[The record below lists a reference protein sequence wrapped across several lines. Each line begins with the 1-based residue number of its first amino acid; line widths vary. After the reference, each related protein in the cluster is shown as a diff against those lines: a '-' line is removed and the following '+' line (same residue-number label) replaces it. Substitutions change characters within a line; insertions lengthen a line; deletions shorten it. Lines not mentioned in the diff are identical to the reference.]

1 MSSYVWS
8 IEDRSAEQDLAV
20 LSEGVTRHGRMEA
33 AGGNPRPIAC
43 FLRNGSEIV
52 AGASGRTEFDRLFIA
67 YLWVADYMRGRGVGG
82 EVLRRLET
90 AAKGRGA
97 RDALIETLSDVTANL
112 YRRWGYVE
120 IASVPRYVGEFD
132 KHILLKRL

>member
-1 MSSYVWS
+1 
-8 IEDRSAEQDLAV
+8 
-20 LSEGVTRHGRMEA
+20 MEA